1 MRIYLDT
8 CCYNR
13 PFDKSQEKSVH
24 DESNALTAIFNMAA
38 KNYITILGSDILTK
52 EFDALKDDS
61 KKSKLKD
68 LYLFAKEEIHFS
80 EQIKNAANFFMTS
93 ANIKSMDALH
103 IACAEAGKAD
113 YFLTTD
119 YRLIKSCVKLAIN
132 LKVVNP
138 IDYLARVNLTG
149 GFH

>member
-24 DESNALTAIFNMAA
+24 DESNAITAIFYMAA
-38 KNYITILGSDILTK
+38 KNYITILGSDILRQEINAVK
-52 EFDALKDDS
+52 DSYRQSALEE
-61 KKSKLKD
+61 
-68 LYLFAKEEIHFS
+68 LYSRTHEEIKYS
-80 EQIKNAANFFMTS
+80 AEIGKRANFFMNK

-119 YRLIKSCVKLAIN
+119 YRLIKSCEKLALN
-132 LKVVNP
+132 LKVINPVNFQFNGRR
-138 IDYLARVNLTG
+138 YL
-149 GFH
+149 